1 MSEERNND
9 MDIRDVL
16 QTNDTAIEA
25 VDLVKDYGVSSV
37 AGSPRSWGRP
47 APANPR

>member
-25 VDLVKDYGVSSV
+25 VDLVKDCLLYTSP
-37 AGSPRSWGRP
+37 SPRD
-47 APANPR
+47 

>member
-16 QTNDTAIEA
+16 QTNDTAIEP
-25 VDLVKDYGVSSV
+25 VDLVKDYGRGETTCMRCST
-37 AGSPRSWGRP
+37 
-47 APANPR
+47 